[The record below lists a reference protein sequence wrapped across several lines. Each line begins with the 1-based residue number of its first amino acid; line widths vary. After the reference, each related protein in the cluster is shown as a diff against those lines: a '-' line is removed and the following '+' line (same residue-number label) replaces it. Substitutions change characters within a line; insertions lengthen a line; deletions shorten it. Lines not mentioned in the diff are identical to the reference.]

1 MFNTGN
7 NIMLYEA
14 RKAKHK
20 PHIVLQILIF
30 IAVFF
35 VCEIA
40 TSIIIGVPLGI
51 VIAKNYDFAHI
62 ATEGIEKFQAYI
74 YDFMNNLPE
83 WFTVLTLFATA
94 LMTFLVIVYCR
105 HIEGRSFA
113 SMGLR
118 RRGMLKNYGF
128 GYLIGIAMITA
139 TVALAVL
146 LGGAKFSGLNSGASA
161 FYVVLFFLGY
171 LVQGMSEEVC
181 VRGYFMIS
189 LTNKVPVAVAV
200 FLSSLVFSAGHLA
213 NQGISL
219 LAVINLTL
227 FGTFAACYVLRM
239 DDLWGACAIHS
250 AWNFFQGNVF
260 GISVSGTG
268 LGSSV
273 FGTTFVSGREII
285 SGGSFGIE
293 GGLCTTIVLTIGIAL
308 VLFLPQKERPALP
321 TEEQTAEKLPTRHEP
336 LPLYIQK

>member
-1 MFNTGN
+1 MLNTRN

-14 RKAKHK
+14 KKAKHK
-20 PHIVLQILIF
+20 SHIVIQILIF
-30 IAVFF
+30 IAVIFISQMA
-35 VCEIA
+35 VG
-40 TSIIIGVPLGI
+40 IIVGVPLSFVMMNQFG
-51 VIAKNYDFAHI
+51 AEQL
-62 ATEGIEKFQAYI
+62 ATEGIGSFI
-74 YDFMNNLPE
+74 SFITDFMNNLPV
-83 WFTVLTLFATA
+83 WFTVVSLFATA

-113 SMGLR
+113 SMGLG
-118 RRGMLKNYGF
+118 RRGLMKNYGL
-128 GYLIGIAMITA
+128 GYLIGIVMITV
-139 TVALAVL
+139 TVVLAVL
-146 LGGAKFSGLNSGASA
+146 FGGAKFSGFNTGVSA
-161 FYVVLFFLGY
+161 FYIALFFLGY

-181 VRGYFMIS
+181 FRGYFMVS
-189 LTNKVPVAVAV
+189 CANKVPVAVAV
-200 FLSSLVFSAGHLA
+200 FISSVAFAVMHLA

-227 FGTFAACYVLRM
+227 FGAFAACYVLRT

-273 FGTTFVSGREII
+273 FGTTFVSGRELL
-285 SGGSFGIE
+285 SGGVFGIE
-293 GGLCTTIVLTIGIAL
+293 GGVCTTIVMVVGIAL
-308 VLFLPQKERPALP
+308 VLFLPQNERPALP
-321 TEEQTAEKLPTRHEP
+321 AEEPTTDKISARHEP